1 MDGEENKREMW
12 TAKWFVGGGGGLD
25 PSYLKV
31 YMLLD
36 FVGP

>member
-1 MDGEENKREMW
+1 MDGEENKRDVDCKMVRW
-12 TAKWFVGGGGGLD
+12 GGGGLD